1 MQFLTTTEAA
11 ARLGVSP
18 TRVRKMLQ
26 DGIIRGRRF
35 GRDWLVEKE
44 SVLARI
50 AERKKKKEA
59 GSSPEPQQK

>member
-18 TRVRKMLQ
+18 TRVRKMLK
-26 DGIIRGRRF
+26 DGILRGRRF

-50 AERKKKKEA
+50 AEREKKKEV
-59 GSSPEPQQK
+59 SSPPPK

>member
-1 MQFLTTTEAA
+1 MRFMTTNEAA

-26 DGIIRGRRF
+26 DGIIRGSRF

-50 AERKKKKEA
+50 AEQRKKKEA
-59 GSSPEPQQK
+59 PFPGPPPK

>member
-1 MQFLTTTEAA
+1 MHLTTTEAA

-35 GRDWLVEKE
+35 GRDWLVEKD